1 MKYDINTVSSF
12 KVVLSIIL
20 KLKGS
25 DASMYAVWLL
35 TQLTI
40 FENMTLLKDR
50 KPWFLSF
57 IKKAIPL
64 AQKGHC
70 T

>member
-1 MKYDINTVSSF
+1 M
-12 KVVLSIIL
+12 

-25 DASMYAVWLL
+25 DASMYAVWLF